1 MVYDLNLEMYA
12 KKHTDKCIFELSN
25 VEDFGENIFK
35 TNSSEGPLFT
45 LLLGINIW
53 WDQIKHV
60 TSNKFIPYNKIFN
73 FAQMAWAKTNKVGC
87 SVNDCGT
94 FKLALC
100 YYNPRGNIDNNDI
113 YQAGSYCEDD
123 NDCVNVNNGK
133 CLIGKGLCSVVNNN
147 EEVNIT
153 ANNVNINEVTI
164 NSEVESNDLQ
174 NSPEN
179 SISLGNIGGGLI
191 DTVSNGINDAGSFIK
206 NTSSNLVSQAENTA
220 NNLLNGAT
228 NLFNNVGQTIGNA
241 TNNLFNNTSTFF
253 NSTNI
258 NLNSTF
264 LGNIANIIKGALSL
278 NSNGTQDTQQIIGQ
292 LNSTLVNNTDNTV
305 QNLITILNGLQNNTQ
320 SDLSNLVQLFN
331 NGTLNETDFIGNLTN
346 MINIT
351 LPGFGNISK
360 INLPTFNGTVNLF
373 NTTSNIDNLFNN
385 ITNNSLNNLTTLA
398 ETLLNQTDK
407 NSSEIVT
414 QLNNVTE
421 SFLNTTQTTVN
432 VTTITNNNESAIITT
447 TSIENLLNETLNTS
461 FILTTPSTENVTS
474 ISGSSSISPE
484 INISTTTVINSNSSI
499 SNETTTLI
507 PLEIT
512 TTCEWGIICTSN
524 IQVTN
529 QILENI
535 ITISPILNNSSSTI
549 DTSGCKD
556 LQENCDIMVL
566 LCSLSMYQPFMFKT
580 CPKTCKQ
587 C

>member
-241 TNNLFNNTSTFF
+241 TNNLFNNTR
-253 NSTNI
+253 
-258 NLNSTF
+258 
-264 LGNIANIIKGALSL
+264 NIANIIKGALSL

-474 ISGSSSISPE
+474 IRVIF
-484 INISTTTVINSNSSI
+484 NISRNKYINNNSN
-499 SNETTTLI
+499 
-507 PLEIT
+507 
-512 TTCEWGIICTSN
+512 
-524 IQVTN
+524 
-529 QILENI
+529 
-535 ITISPILNNSSSTI
+535 
-549 DTSGCKD
+549 
-556 LQENCDIMVL
+556 
-566 LCSLSMYQPFMFKT
+566 
-580 CPKTCKQ
+580 
-587 C
+587 